1 MRYFQ
6 RKLILFAATFTF
18 AVVYAPL
25 RPFPFGMDVA
35 LCACF
40 TVLIFGSA
48 IRRRGIGLFSG
59 DEAKPIT
66 EILLIHALS
75 LAALVIIARMGLYL
89 TPFLPDWLSTPVGSD
104 SYGRVGPT
112 GFQMIQSVALFFLG
126 CVELRVLTAK
136 KTKASGE
143 AAEKKKTLWSKPDL
157 EAERMSGLRLR

>member
-25 RPFPFGMDVA
+25 RPFPFGTDVA
-35 LCACF
+35 LCASF
-40 TVLIFGSA
+40 TILIFGNA
-48 IRRRGIGLFSG
+48 IRRRGLGLFSG
-59 DEAKPIT
+59 ERAKPIT
-66 EILLIHALS
+66 EIFLIHALS
-75 LAALVIIARMGLYL
+75 LAALVIIARMGMYL

-126 CVELRVLTAK
+126 FVELRVLIAK
-136 KTKASGE
+136 KAEESGG
-143 AAEKKKTLWSKPDL
+143 APEKKKTLWGNTGL

>member
-35 LCACF
+35 LCACV

-126 CVELRVLTAK
+126 FVELRVLTAK

>member
-1 MRYFQ
+1 MRYFH
-6 RKLILFAATFTF
+6 
-18 AVVYAPL
+18 
-25 RPFPFGMDVA
+25 FGMDVA

-40 TVLIFGSA
+40 TVLIFGNA

-104 SYGRVGPT
+104 SYGRIGPT
-112 GFQMIQSVALFFLG
+112 GFQMIQSVALFFL
-126 CVELRVLTAK
+126 RVLTAK
-136 KTKASGE
+136 KTKESGE

>member
-6 RKLILFAATFTF
+6 RKLILFATTFTF
-18 AVVYAPL
+18 AVVFALL

-35 LCACF
+35 LCASF
-40 TVLIFGSA
+40 TVLIFGNA
-48 IRRRGIGLFSG
+48 LRRRGLGLFSG
-59 DEAKPIT
+59 EDAKPVT

-75 LAALVIIARMGLYL
+75 LAALVIIARMGMYL
-89 TPFLPDWLSTPVGSD
+89 TPILPDWLSTPVGAD

-126 CVELRVLTAK
+126 FVELRVLTAK
-136 KTKASGE
+136 KAKESAE
-143 AAEKKKTLWSKPDL
+143 AEKRQTLWGKPDL